1 MIKCIATDM
10 DGTLLGNDKLISE
23 ENLKAIEIAKSK
35 GVDVIIATGRS
46 LNGAK
51 YPLEKAGIKLPMIV
65 MNGAQLYDEKGVLHF
80 SINIPNEKVE
90 QILGILKSHGL
101 YFEFYSSLG
110 QITLGLEKALQNY
123 KDYLEKH
130 GMIEKL
136 DEVAEKLKHRFDTLQ
151 IRTLENFEEVF
162 KDGKTEVYKFIIFSK
177 DKNELVKVK
186 EELSVIPEL
195 VISSS
200 EHTNIEVNHQDAQ
213 KGNALEQYVKL
224 KGYSLEETMA
234 IGDSYNDLSMLKK
247 AGFSVAMANA
257 DDAIK
262 NEVDFVTDSNDK
274 HGFAKAVYKA
284 LGINE

>member
-1 MIKCIATDM
+1 M

-200 EHTNIEVNHQDAQ
+200 EHTNIEVDR
-213 KGNALEQYVKL
+213 K
-224 KGYSLEETMA
+224 
-234 IGDSYNDLSMLKK
+234 
-247 AGFSVAMANA
+247 SV
-257 DDAIK
+257 
-262 NEVDFVTDSNDK
+262 V
-274 HGFAKAVYKA
+274 
-284 LGINE
+284 